1 MTSYEKGWCFALV
14 KLGLAMTP
22 SLGATSGTTLGA
34 KTEGPASNLGTKS
47 QQKPWQWSAQNNI
60 EPKLHE
66 TAWSHAQ
73 KDLDTGESRVMAKF
87 DASQRQPQLP
97 VGG

>member
-1 MTSYEKGWCFALV
+1 MTPYAKGWCSALV
-14 KLGLAMTP
+14 KLGLSSSAVA
-22 SLGATSGTTLGA
+22 ATSGTTSGA
-34 KTEGPASNLGTKS
+34 KPGATTNTTTAPKQS
-47 QQKPWQWSAQNNI
+47 KPWQWSAANNI

-66 TAWSHAQ
+66 NAWSHAQ